1 MKKNSDGEAFW
12 AYGGDFGE
20 HVHDAMWNINGLT
33 WPDGSWHPSCFQ
45 VKKTLCPI
53 RISIQLRPAGH
64 DCTQH
69 IASIS
74 FSNGFDPELMSSLG
88 WKWLLEM
95 DGETS
100 LAGELRAFQDPR
112 ATTTTADVELG
123 AILSP
128 HAGGMQNADVERA
141 LGMGQGREAVLTVSM
156 TC

>member
-1 MKKNSDGEAFW
+1 
-12 AYGGDFGE
+12 
-20 HVHDAMWNINGLT
+20 
-33 WPDGSWHPSCFQ
+33 
-45 VKKTLCPI
+45 
-53 RISIQLRPAGH
+53 
-64 DCTQH
+64 
-69 IASIS
+69 
-74 FSNGFDPELMSSLG
+74 MSSLG